1 MDIQTCSQYF
11 LKFFVEEEKGAQMS
25 VANWSHV
32 IEASFDKAPFPMTI
46 KRCVT
51 SHNYLTK
58 DYVDYQV
65 VRLVRYDQINA

>member
-1 MDIQTCSQYF
+1 MPYI
-11 LKFFVEEEKGAQMS
+11 FVEEEKGAQML
-25 VANWSHV
+25 VADWSHV

-65 VRLVRYDQINA
+65 VRLVRYKQINA

>member
-1 MDIQTCSQYF
+1 
-11 LKFFVEEEKGAQMS
+11 MS
-25 VANWSHV
+25 VADWSHV

-65 VRLVRYDQINA
+65 VREPLKNVLADFAR

>member
-1 MDIQTCSQYF
+1 MPDI
-11 LKFFVEEEKGAQMS
+11 FVEEEKGAQMS
-25 VANWSHV
+25 VADWSHV

-58 DYVDYQV
+58 DFVDYQV
-65 VRLVRYDQINA
+65 VRLVRYKQINA

>member
-1 MDIQTCSQYF
+1 MPDI
-11 LKFFVEEEKGAQMS
+11 FVEEEKGAQMS
-25 VANWSHV
+25 VADWSHV

-65 VRLVRYDQINA
+65 VRLVRYKQINA

>member
-1 MDIQTCSQYF
+1 MPDIF
-11 LKFFVEEEKGAQMS
+11 LQEEKGAQMS
-25 VANWSHV
+25 VADWSHV

-65 VRLVRYDQINA
+65 VRLVRYKQINA

>member
-1 MDIQTCSQYF
+1 MPDI
-11 LKFFVEEEKGAQMS
+11 FVEEEKGAQMS
-25 VANWSHV
+25 VADWSHV

-65 VRLVRYDQINA
+65 ERLVRYKQINA

>member
-1 MDIQTCSQYF
+1 
-11 LKFFVEEEKGAQMS
+11 MS

-58 DYVDYQV
+58 DHVDYQV
-65 VRLVRYDQINA
+65 VKVADIIRSVLRFKSCYG

>member
-1 MDIQTCSQYF
+1 MPDI
-11 LKFFVEEEKGAQMS
+11 FVEEEKGAQMS
-25 VANWSHV
+25 VADWSHV

-65 VRLVRYDQINA
+65 VRLVRYRQINA

>member
-1 MDIQTCSQYF
+1 MDIQTCSQCF
-11 LKFFVEEEKGAQMS
+11 LNFFAEQEKEAQMS

-65 VRLVRYDQINA
+65 VRLVRYNQINA

>member
-1 MDIQTCSQYF
+1 MPDI
-11 LKFFVEEEKGAQMS
+11 FVEEEKGAQMS
-25 VANWSHV
+25 VADWSHV

-65 VRLVRYDQINA
+65 VRLVRYKQINP

>member
-1 MDIQTCSQYF
+1 MPDI
-11 LKFFVEEEKGAQMS
+11 FVEEEKGAQMS
-25 VANWSHV
+25 VADWSHV

-58 DYVDYQV
+58 DYVDYKV
-65 VRLVRYDQINA
+65 LRLIRYKQINA

>member
-1 MDIQTCSQYF
+1 MPDI
-11 LKFFVEEEKGAQMS
+11 FVEEEKRAQMS
-25 VANWSHV
+25 VADWSHV

-65 VRLVRYDQINA
+65 VRLVRYKQINA